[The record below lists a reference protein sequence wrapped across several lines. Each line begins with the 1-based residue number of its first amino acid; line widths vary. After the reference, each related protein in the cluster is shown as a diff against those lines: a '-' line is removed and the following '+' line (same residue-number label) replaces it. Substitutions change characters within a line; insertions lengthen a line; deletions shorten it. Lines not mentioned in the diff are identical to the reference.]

1 MMQRLEAMVWALDRI
16 NNSPNLL
23 PNITLGILYPKSL
36 TKNCFQSC
44 HKLVEIQLQNLDNLE
59 TSASKFWLLAQNV
72 DQSLATKSR
81 TSFSFKILNKLRLQ
95 NLGQTSASK
104 FQLNLK
110 FKILN
115 NLQLQNRDQNSGSK
129 SLPNLSFKISIKLC
143 QHVPQHQGCTS
154 CG

>member
-1 MMQRLEAMVWALDRI
+1 MKEKKHLKVGFFSLRTSGLPDFERAWLDTIFVTLLPSFKCPSIRLQRLLI
-16 NNSPNLL
+16 
-23 PNITLGILYPKSL
+23 L
-36 TKNCFQSC
+36 TK
-44 HKLVEIQLQNLDNLE
+44 
-59 TSASKFWLLAQNV
+59 LLAQNV
-72 DQSLATKSR
+72 DQSLATKSQP
-81 TSFSFKILNKLRLQ
+81 SFSLKILTKLRLQ

-129 SLPNLSFKISIKLC
+129 SLPNLSFKISTKLR